1 MMNEDDVKKEMERGV
16 LLTKELEKQLGSL
29 TFRLTEL
36 NLEVNLLV
44 KENDELKRRILEL
57 ESSEQSK

>member
-1 MMNEDDVKKEMERGV
+1 MMNENDVKREMERGV

-29 TFRLTEL
+29 TFRLTER

-44 KENDELKRRILEL
+44 KENDELKRRILDL
-57 ESSEQSK
+57 ESCEAE

>member
-1 MMNEDDVKKEMERGV
+1 MNEDDVKKEMERGV

>member
-1 MMNEDDVKKEMERGV
+1 MNENDVKKEMERGA

-36 NLEVNLLV
+36 NLDFNLLV
-44 KENDELKRRILEL
+44 KENDELKRKILDL
-57 ESSEQSK
+57 ESSKAE

>member
-1 MMNEDDVKKEMERGV
+1 MMNESDVKREMERGA

-44 KENDELKRRILEL
+44 KENDELKRRILDL
-57 ESSEQSK
+57 ESSKEG